1 MTDRIALFVLACV
14 LTMGMAMPAGA
25 QDLEV
30 YVGLSRDADAAF
42 AALDDDATDT
52 RREQAVE
59 AADAVIAWLRAFRL
73 SDAYGVMA
81 QEEQRAVLMDLHRWE
96 YNAARQRIALGRCD
110 EARDRLGPV
119 LEAGVVDEA
128 LLPRLGAAYAEAVS
142 CSTPAFGV
150 LEVTADPPDAEV
162 WIDDVRV
169 GTAGEPLRV
178 AVGEH
183 RVELRAPGYRAT
195 VLSFAVAGDGDR
207 VALGPV
213 ALALEPVAAAV
224 AAPMDRRPARRAL
237 FVSGGGLVALGAGAL
252 VAAETYRGRVD
263 DPPEGTTVADPE
275 REDGIVRRRR
285 ALGATSIG
293 AGLALT
299 VTAAVLGGRRDDA
312 EQRAVHFTGDGVRV
326 DLGGARR

>member
-1 MTDRIALFVLACV
+1 MTDRLVHLVLAFALV
-14 LTMGMAMPAGA
+14 LGVASSAAA

-30 YVGLSRDADAAF
+30 YVGLTRDADAAF
-42 AALDDDATDT
+42 AGLDDDVSSV

-73 SDAYGVMA
+73 SEAYGAM
-81 QEEQRAVLMDLHRWE
+81 QEEEQRAVLMDLHRWE
-96 YNAARQRIALGRCD
+96 YNAARQRIELGRCD

-128 LLPRLGAAYAEAVS
+128 LLPRLGAAYAEAVA
-142 CSTPAFGV
+142 CATPAFGV
-150 LEVTADPPDAEV
+150 LEVSADPADAEV

-169 GTAGEPLRV
+169 GVAGEPLRV

-183 RVELRAPGYRAT
+183 RVELRSPGYRAAALT
-195 VLSFAVAGDGDR
+195 FSVAGDGDR

-213 ALALEPVAAAV
+213 TLTPEPVAAAV
-224 AAPMDRRPARRAL
+224 HEAPHRHPARRAL
-237 FVSGGGLVALGAGAL
+237 YVSGGGLVAVGAGAMI
-252 VAAETYRGRVD
+252 AAETYRGRVD
-263 DPPEGTTVADPE
+263 DAPDGYVVADSE

-285 ALGATSIG
+285 ALGAASIG

-299 VTAAVLGGRRDDA
+299 VTAAVLGAPADA
-312 EQRAVHFTGDGVRV
+312 SDRGAIVFTGDGLRV
-326 DLGGARR
+326 ELRGTGR